1 MKYLTKRKGKP
12 RGRGRKTIKRG
23 GGEETKTFPDGT
35 YVGNIVNDKRQGVGK
50 MTYENGEIY
59 DGSWSNDKKQGNGKM
74 TYKNGGV
81 FESEWRNDLASD
93 YGTMIYA
100 NGDNYKGYMI
110 DGMKTNGLHGFSTMK
125 YANGDVYFGN
135 WKNDMREGDGTMTY
149 NNEDKYTGN
158 WENDMR
164 EGDGTM
170 TYNNK
175 DKYTGNWANDMRE
188 GVGKMTYQSGEIYE
202 GNWHED
208 TRSKFGKAKIKY
220 PNGDQ
225 YKGDLVDDLKQ
236 GYGEM
241 YYANGDYYAG
251 DWFEDKKSGRGT
263 MKYAN
268 EDVYEGDWAND
279 MRQGHG
285 VAYDYD
291 TDTRYEGDWNND
303 VPMEPFRPRVAIDTF
318 QIHKFTAN
326 IDFQELNAFLKD
338 HTSKDQDLPPL
349 YHDQPP
355 TDKFNV
361 FIFNSIMSIM
371 NQETDTE
378 RSKDF
383 KRVMD
388 NTLNNLNYAEFTPK
402 LLTGVYL
409 SLKYTLLQPEVFKEA
424 YVDSYLDDT
433 CRAHGEDKSI
443 GSLSCAGGSLE
454 RFVTSLAAAATTAL
468 TTDTINEE
476 QKQEYNK
483 LIEMITRNLKTLIQK
498 LIEEWQ
504 YGHRRGENFTNADG
518 TNIVGKEARRANLK
532 EHIEETVTNNTPEIN
547 ELIEEL
553 IKEFADSI
561 GYDDDQ
567 FPQGGRRTRKRRRKG
582 KMTKTRKKNV
592 QRKGKKR
599 G

>member
-1 MKYLTKRKGKP
+1 MKHLTKRKGKP
-12 RGRGRKTIKRG
+12 RGRGRVRKTIKRG
-23 GGEETKTFPDGT
+23 GGEETKDYPDGT
-35 YVGNIVNDKRQGVGK
+35 YVGNIANDLREGRGK
-50 MTYENGEIY
+50 MTYTNGEIY

-81 FESEWRNDLASD
+81 FESVWRNDLASD

-110 DGMKTNGLHGFSTMK
+110 DGMKTNGLYGFSTMK

-149 NNEDKYTGN
+149 NN
-158 WENDMR
+158 
-164 EGDGTM
+164 
-170 TYNNK
+170 K
-175 DKYTGNWANDMRE
+175 DKYTGNWKNDMRE
-188 GVGKMTYQSGEIYE
+188 GLGKMTYQSGEIYE

-208 TRSKFGKAKIKY
+208 ARSKSGKAKIKY

-225 YKGDLVDDLKQ
+225 YKGNLVDDLKQ

-251 DWFEDKKSGRGT
+251 NWVEDKKSGMGT

-268 EDVYEGDWAND
+268 GDSYEGDWAND
-279 MRQGHG
+279 VRQGHG
-285 VAYDYD
+285 FAYDRE

-303 VPMEPFRPRVAIDTF
+303 APTVPFRPRVADYTY

-326 IDFQELNAFLKD
+326 IDFEELNAFLKD
-338 HTSKDQDLPPL
+338 HTSKDQDLLPL

-361 FIFNSIMSIM
+361 FIFNSMMSIM

-388 NTLNNLNYAEFTPK
+388 NSLNNLNYEQFTPN

-409 SLKYTLLQPEVFKEA
+409 SLKYTLLQPPTFKET
-424 YVDSYLDDT
+424 YLDSYLDDT
-433 CRAHGEDKSI
+433 CRAYGDGKSI
-443 GSLSCAGGSLE
+443 ENLSCAAGSVE
-454 RFVTSLAAAATTAL
+454 RFVTSLSPAATMVL
-468 TTDTINEE
+468 STDNATEE

-483 LIEMITRNLKTLIQK
+483 LIEMIARNPKNQIPLLA
-498 LIEEWQ
+498 EEWFKLYPGGKGLENMDTAQ
-504 YGHRRGENFTNADG
+504 RKAKLKAYIKETVKDDTPEVDTFINDYMENFDYEDDAFTYKG
-518 TNIVGKEARRANLK
+518 GKK
-532 EHIEETVTNNTPEIN
+532 
-547 ELIEEL
+547 
-553 IKEFADSI
+553 
-561 GYDDDQ
+561 
-567 FPQGGRRTRKRRRKG
+567 TRKRMRKRR
-582 KMTKTRKKNV
+582 TKKTKKRKKKARN
-592 QRKGKKR
+592 
-599 G
+599 